1 MILIKS
7 LILILLMLIL
17 AQLYKYFNNDNI
29 DKEGFSEMDQIPTDM
44 PPTDMPDTDTPQIG
58 IPKTDIP
65 KPDMADTDTPQI
77 GIPKTDI
84 PKPVTPQ
91 TVMTTMQERAVMQG
105 PITQT
110 PTAALQV
117 SGAKQS
123 ADFKKSDEP
132 SSPLVPMKKTDKVTE
147 AMENMKKDIETNP
160 LTEEVRLKFAELEK
174 LGKEAVAIFN
184 K

>member
-29 DKEGFSEMDQIPTDM
+29 DKEGFSEMDQTPTDM
-44 PPTDMPDTDTPQIG
+44 PGTDTPQIG
-58 IPKTDIP
+58 IPE
-65 KPDMADTDTPQI
+65 
-77 GIPKTDI
+77 TDI
-84 PKPVTPQ
+84 PKPVTPE

-105 PITQT
+105 PITEK

-132 SSPLVPMKKTDKVTE
+132 EPPLVPMKKTDKVTE
-147 AMENMKKDIETNP
+147 AMENMKKDIQTNP

-174 LGKEAVAIFN
+174 LGKEAVAIFD
-184 K
+184 KKTKK

>member
-29 DKEGFSEMDQIPTDM
+29 DKEGFSEMDQTPTDM
-44 PPTDMPDTDTPQIG
+44 SDMTQTDMTQTDM
-58 IPKTDIP
+58 P
-65 KPDMADTDTPQI
+65 KPDMSDTDMSDTDTPQI

-84 PKPVTPQ
+84 PKPVTPP
-91 TVMTTMQERAVMQG
+91 TVMTSMQERAVMQG

-123 ADFKKSDEP
+123 ADFEKSSEP
-132 SSPLVPMKKTDKVTE
+132 TPPLVPMKKTDKVAE
-147 AMENMKKDIETNP
+147 AMQGMKKDIQNNP

>member
-44 PPTDMPDTDTPQIG
+44 PDTNTPQTDTPQIG
-58 IPKTDIP
+58 IPE
-65 KPDMADTDTPQI
+65 
-77 GIPKTDI
+77 TDI
-84 PKPVTPQ
+84 PKPVTPE
-91 TVMTTMQERAVMQG
+91 TVMTTMQERALMQG
-105 PITQT
+105 PITEK

-123 ADFKKSDEP
+123 ADFIIISH
-132 SSPLVPMKKTDKVTE
+132 
-147 AMENMKKDIETNP
+147 IQ
-160 LTEEVRLKFAELEK
+160 F
-174 LGKEAVAIFN
+174 G
-184 K
+184 

>member
-29 DKEGFSEMDQIPTDM
+29 DKEGFSEMDQTPTDM
-44 PPTDMPDTDTPQIG
+44 SDMTQTDMPKPDMSDTDMSDTDTPQIG
-58 IPKTDIP
+58 IPETDIP
-65 KPDMADTDTPQI
+65 KPDTPE
-77 GIPKTDI
+77 
-84 PKPVTPQ
+84 
-91 TVMTTMQERAVMQG
+91 TVMTTMQERALMQG
-105 PITQT
+105 PITEK

-132 SSPLVPMKKTDKVTE
+132 EPPLVPMKKTDKVTE
-147 AMENMKKDIETNP
+147 AMENMKKDIQTNP

-174 LGKEAVAIFN
+174 LGKEAVAIFD
-184 K
+184 KKTKK

>member
-44 PPTDMPDTDTPQIG
+44 PDTNMPDTDTPDTDTPQIG
-58 IPKTDIP
+58 IPE
-65 KPDMADTDTPQI
+65 
-77 GIPKTDI
+77 TDI
-84 PKPVTPQ
+84 PKPVTPE
-91 TVMTTMQERAVMQG
+91 TVMTTMQERALMQG
-105 PITQT
+105 PITEK

-132 SSPLVPMKKTDKVTE
+132 EPPLVPMKKTDKVTE
-147 AMENMKKDIETNP
+147 AMENMKKDIQTNP

-174 LGKEAVAIFN
+174 LGKEAVAIFD
-184 K
+184 KKTKK